1 VLAKLQFGNDY
12 INIDEGND
20 RANVSIVVRGIE
32 HALNTYTD
40 LDFVVAMLRNDP
52 SQIPKTFIYTD
63 NIAVGQRIIEHLLSL
78 LPLSLQL
85 SGIIRPYNAAYGSTY
100 WKTVMSEFAMGTVCI
115 LVCTDAA
122 GMVS

>member
-1 VLAKLQFGNDY
+1 
-12 INIDEGND
+12 
-20 RANVSIVVRGIE
+20 
-32 HALNTYTD
+32 
-40 LDFVVAMLRNDP
+40 MLHNDP

-63 NIAVGQRIIEHLLSL
+63 NIAVGQKIIEHPLSL

-85 SGIIRPYNAAYGSTY
+85 SGIIQPYNAAYGSAY
-100 WKTVMSEFAMGTVCI
+100 QKTMMSEFVKGTICI